1 MGGEPLSGAGPAG
14 QAWPDATL
22 GGERTIA
29 ADPSQ
34 SLPADLAQKL
44 GAVETRLTQ
53 CPSLLVAFSG
63 GVDSSLLLALALRA
77 LGRDRV
83 LAVTATGVVASADDG
98 EWARAGAAELGATH
112 LVIDF
117 PYLDIPGFTD
127 NPPDR
132 CYLCRRRLYEE
143 LEVLRRERD
152 LAAIVDGAI
161 AVDADDYRPGLRAT
175 AEAGVISPL
184 AEAGFSKDEVR
195 GVCRALSLSVA
206 ERPASP
212 CLASR
217 FPYGER
223 ITEEALHMVGEA
235 EAHLRGCGF
244 PVVRVRHHGG
254 GVARIEVPREEI
266 PRLVA
271 EPLCGEVT
279 EALRALGYL
288 HVAVDMRGF
297 RSGSLNE
304 SLDTGRRA

>member
-1 MGGEPLSGAGPAG
+1 MRSGGRH
-14 QAWPDATL
+14 T
-22 GGERTIA
+22 TV
-29 ADPSQ
+29 DPPQ
-34 SLPADLAQKL
+34 SPPSDLAQKL
-44 GAVETRLTQ
+44 RAAEACLIRF
-53 CPSLLVAFSG
+53 PSLLVAFSG

-77 LGRDRV
+77 LRRDRV
-83 LAVTATGVVASADDG
+83 LAVTATGVVASADDVG
-98 EWARAGAAELGATH
+98 WATAVAAELGAAH

-117 PYLDIPGFTD
+117 PYLDIPGFAD

-143 LEVLRRERD
+143 FQALRVQRG
-152 LAAIVDGAI
+152 LAALVDGAI

-175 AEAGVISPL
+175 AEAGVLSPL
-184 AEAGFSKDEVR
+184 AAAGLNKEEVR
-195 GVCRALSLSVA
+195 AACRALGLSVA

-217 FPYGER
+217 FPYGEG
-223 ITEEALHMVGEA
+223 ITAEALHMVGEA
-235 EAHLRGCGF
+235 EAYLRGCGF
-244 PVVRVRHHGG
+244 SVVRVRHHQG

-279 EALRALGYL
+279 KALRALGYL

-304 SLDTGRRA
+304 GLDTGRRA